1 MSSSNST
8 YSKSSYSVRNVNGQY
23 TAKVTAPSLASQVLS
38 PRNSQ
43 PYNTVQ
49 ELLQSRHTE
58 YHSSC
63 CEDDSVCNANYV
75 HNLNEKFK
83 EFYLKKIT
91 KIESE
96 SAQYKA
102 SNKNYS
108 TQLDSYKVKTEHYR
122 TQLESYQLKVDQMRK
137 YQSLYNDTKLKNDVL
152 EREIDALK
160 ERYRNQR
167 EKEATDNSR
176 FKLTVESYI
185 SQVRT
190 YKTENAGLEKFQQL
204 YNETKSKND
213 FLGQQIAAWE
223 EKEKRLKLRN
233 EETCRKRAKDR
244 ARLKEQLRTYETLL
258 DTGMGAREET
268 FSEKQAVFEKIDA
281 NGDGIVSLEE
291 LKEALN

>member
-23 TAKVTAPSLASQVLS
+23 TAKVTPQVFS

-43 PYNTVQ
+43 AYNTVQ
-49 ELLQSRHTE
+49 EMVQARHSE

-91 KIESE
+91 KIENE

-108 TQLDSYKVKTEHYR
+108 TQIDSYKVEAEHYR
-122 TQLESYQLKVDQMRK
+122 TQLESYQLKIDQMRK

-152 EREIDALK
+152 EREIDSLK
-160 ERYRNQR
+160 ERYRNQK
-167 EKEATDNSR
+167 EKEATDGSR
-176 FKLTVESYI
+176 FKLTVDSYM

-223 EKEKRLKLRN
+223 EKEKRLKQRN
-233 EETCRKRAKDR
+233 EEVCRKRAKDR

-258 DTGMGAREET
+258 DTGMGSRDET
-268 FSEKQAVFEKIDA
+268 FSEKQAVFENIDA
-281 NGDGIVSLEE
+281 NGDGVVSLEE
-291 LKEALN
+291 LKEALK